1 MVLVA
6 TMLAAAI
13 FGAGDQYLGSLTTLG
28 PWTYQ
33 VSLLSAPWL
42 LLAFLA
48 GCCQREKRRAIAV
61 GLAATLVALGGY
73 MLMTLSP
80 VEHAQLSL
88 TTVTGFVRSDPLIF
102 VGGVV
107 TGPLFGWLG
116 YRWRTQRAW
125 LGAAVTAAL
134 LSLEPV
140 VHYEVGRPVL
150 TTTVAVSEA
159 VAGLVIA
166 AVFAL
171 LRPRPA
177 PAAL

>member
-6 TMLAAAI
+6 TMLMAAV
-13 FGAGDQYLGSLTTLG
+13 FGAADQYLGSLTTLG
-28 PWTYQ
+28 PWASQ

-48 GCCQREKRRAIAV
+48 GCWQREKRRAIAV
-61 GLAATLVALGGY
+61 GLSATLVALGGY

-80 VEHAQLSL
+80 TENAQLSL
-88 TTVTGFVRSDPLIF
+88 TTVSGFVRSDPLIF
-102 VGGVV
+102 VGGLV

-116 YRWRTQRAW
+116 YRWRSQRAW

-150 TTTVAVSEA
+150 TTTVAVSEV
-159 VAGLVIA
+159 VAGLLVA
-166 AVFAL
+166 GLFVV
-171 LRPRPA
+171 LRPRAATAA
-177 PAAL
+177 P